1 MEIRRVDLP
10 PVHELGEAYF
20 QVIEEYFDDDW
31 RAGLRAECEETFHTE
46 GAHNRRWQIPERAP
60 GLRRALRAA
69 CLRAYQLGFSTGMTY
84 GAQLWNVRPA
94 PGVLEGYLG
103 LPHAEPPGEGEST
116 EEGRLGS

>member
-1 MEIRRVDLP
+1 MEIRRVELP
-10 PVHELGEAYF
+10 PGRELGEAYF
-20 QVIEEYFDDDW
+20 EVIEACFDDDW
-31 RAGLRAECEETFHTE
+31 RAGLRAECEETFHAE
-46 GAHNRRWQIPERAP
+46 GAHNRRWQIEERSP

-69 CLRAYQLGFSTGMTY
+69 CLRAYRLGFSSGLAY

-103 LPHAEPPGEGEST
+103 LPPVEPPAEGESP